1 MNNGRDLNKIEFS
14 TENGI
19 NYVKI
24 GSLKGICEE
33 SVPMFKADMKD
44 LQIDKDGY
52 TKWFKVSEDLNGK
65 NITVDSSKNTSFIV
79 YDESGNCKMD
89 SYINGNKSL
98 TLAKGDYIGFAG
110 DIGEKFGISIN

>member
-24 GSLKGICEE
+24 GSLKWICE
-33 SVPMFKADMKD
+33 
-44 LQIDKDGY
+44 
-52 TKWFKVSEDLNGK
+52 
-65 NITVDSSKNTSFIV
+65 
-79 YDESGNCKMD
+79 ESGNCKMD
-89 SYINGNKSL
+89 SYINGNKSI
-98 TLAKGDYIGFAG
+98 TLAKDDYIGFAG